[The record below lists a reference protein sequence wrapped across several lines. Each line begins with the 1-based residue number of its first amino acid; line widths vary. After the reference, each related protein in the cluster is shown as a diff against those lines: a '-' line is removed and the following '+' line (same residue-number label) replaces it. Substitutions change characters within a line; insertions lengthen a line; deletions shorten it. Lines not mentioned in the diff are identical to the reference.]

1 MNKIV
6 QFIKESV
13 GELKRSTWLSK
24 QEVFQSTILVIIV
37 VALVSLYVS
46 VIDFGLTRVLGF
58 VVGGH

>member
-13 GELKRSTWLSK
+13 GELKKSTWLSK

-46 VIDFGLTRVLGF
+46 VIDFGLTRVLGL